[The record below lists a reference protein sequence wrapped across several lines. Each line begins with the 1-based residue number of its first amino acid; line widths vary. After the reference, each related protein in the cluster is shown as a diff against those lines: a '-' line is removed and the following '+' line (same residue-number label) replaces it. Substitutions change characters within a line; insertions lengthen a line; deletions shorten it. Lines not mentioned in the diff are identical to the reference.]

1 MATKIQVKQIL
12 NLLNSILIYQPSN
25 MRNFFLLTLLLL
37 SSKISAQIIHSHN
50 DYEQKQPFF
59 AAYNLGFDSIEADLY
74 IKDGELCVAH
84 DLKNVSTER
93 TLRKLYI
100 EPLLA
105 KIKENGGY
113 PYANKKPLHL
123 LLDLKTRGKE
133 IMQVLDAQLKP
144 YKKELRHVKISIS
157 GDMPKPEEFQN
168 YDKIFSFDGRKN
180 LTYSKKAFKRVYM
193 VSASSTDFGKYWT
206 GKQALPKEVADKIS
220 VFVNEMHAKNKKV
233 RLWGTPNT
241 TLGFETLKALQVDV
255 IGTDDLPLLRQF
267 MDNHK

>member
-1 MATKIQVKQIL
+1 MKNI
-12 NLLNSILIYQPSN
+12 
-25 MRNFFLLTLLLL
+25 FLLILLLL
-37 SSKISAQIIHSHN
+37 NSKISAQITHSHN

-74 IKDGELCVAH
+74 LKDGELCVAH
-84 DLKNVSTER
+84 DKKDVSTER

-113 PYANKKPLHL
+113 PYPNKIPLHL
-123 LLDLKTRGKE
+123 LLDLKTQGHE

-157 GDMPKPEEFQN
+157 GDMPQPEEFQN
-168 YDKIFSFDGRKN
+168 YDKMFSFDGRRN
-180 LTYSKKAFKRVYM
+180 LTYSKKAFKRIYM
-193 VSASSTDFGKYWT
+193 VSASFTEFGKYWT
-206 GKQALPKEVADKIS
+206 GKQALPQEVADKIS
-220 VFVNEMHAKNKKV
+220 VFVKEMHAKNKKV

-241 TLGFETLKALQVDV
+241 TLGFKTLKALKVDV
-255 IGTDDLPLLRQF
+255 IGTDDLPLLRNF
-267 MDNHK
+267 IDSSKE

>member
-1 MATKIQVKQIL
+1 MKNI
-12 NLLNSILIYQPSN
+12 
-25 MRNFFLLTLLLL
+25 FLLILLLL
-37 SSKISAQIIHSHN
+37 NSKISAQITHSHN

-74 IKDGELCVAH
+74 LKDGELCVAH
-84 DLKNVSTER
+84 DKKDVSTER

-113 PYANKKPLHL
+113 PYPNKIPLHL
-123 LLDLKTRGKE
+123 LLDLKTQGHE

-157 GDMPKPEEFQN
+157 GDMPQPEEFQN
-168 YDKIFSFDGRKN
+168 YDKMFSFDGRRN
-180 LTYSKKAFKRVYM
+180 LTYSKKAFKRIYM
-193 VSASSTDFGKYWT
+193 VSASFTEFGKYWT
-206 GKQALPKEVADKIS
+206 GKQALPQEVADKIS
-220 VFVNEMHAKNKKV
+220 VFVKEMHAKNKKV

-241 TLGFETLKALQVDV
+241 KFGFETLKALKVDV
-255 IGTDDLPLLRQF
+255 IGTDDLPLLRNF
-267 MDNHK
+267 IDSSKE

>member
-1 MATKIQVKQIL
+1 MK
-12 NLLNSILIYQPSN
+12 
-25 MRNFFLLTLLLL
+25 NFFLLILLLL

-59 AAYNLGFDSIEADLY
+59 AAYDLGFDSIEADLY
-74 IKDGELCVAH
+74 LKDGELCVAH
-84 DLKNVSTER
+84 NQKDISTER

-113 PYANKKPLHL
+113 PYPNKKSLHL
-123 LLDLKTRGKE
+123 LLDLKTQGKE
-133 IMQVLDAQLKP
+133 IMQVLDIQLKP
-144 YKKELRHVKISIS
+144 YKKELKHIKISIS

-168 YDKIFSFDGRKN
+168 YDKMFSFDGRKS
-180 LTYSKKAFKRVYM
+180 LDYSKEGFKRVYI
-193 VSASSTDFGKYWT
+193 VSASFTDFGKYWA
-206 GKQALPKEVADKIS
+206 GKEPLSQEVAEKIS

-241 TLGFETLKALQVDV
+241 TLGYETLKALQVDV
-255 IGTDDLPLLRQF
+255 IGTDDLPLLRNYI
-267 MDNHK
+267 DSLKN

>member
-1 MATKIQVKQIL
+1 MKNI
-12 NLLNSILIYQPSN
+12 
-25 MRNFFLLTLLLL
+25 FLLILLLL
-37 SSKISAQIIHSHN
+37 NSKISAQITHSHN

-74 IKDGELCVAH
+74 LKDGELCVAH
-84 DLKNVSTER
+84 DKKDVSTER

-113 PYANKKPLHL
+113 PYPNKIPLHL
-123 LLDLKTRGKE
+123 LLDLKTQGHE

-157 GDMPKPEEFQN
+157 GDMPQPEEFQN
-168 YDKIFSFDGRKN
+168 YDKMFSFDGRRN
-180 LTYSKKAFKRVYM
+180 LTYSKKAFKRIYM
-193 VSASSTDFGKYWT
+193 VSASFTEFGKYWT

-220 VFVNEMHAKNKKV
+220 VFVKEMHAKNKKV

-241 TLGFETLKALQVDV
+241 KFGFETLKALKVDV
-255 IGTDDLPLLRQF
+255 IGTDDLPLLRNF
-267 MDNHK
+267 IDSSKE

>member
-1 MATKIQVKQIL
+1 MKNI
-12 NLLNSILIYQPSN
+12 
-25 MRNFFLLTLLLL
+25 FLLILLLL
-37 SSKISAQIIHSHN
+37 NSKISAQITHSHN

-74 IKDGELCVAH
+74 LKDGELCVAH
-84 DLKNVSTER
+84 DKKDVSTER

-113 PYANKKPLHL
+113 PYPNKIPLHL
-123 LLDLKTRGKE
+123 LLDLKTQGHE

-157 GDMPKPEEFQN
+157 GDMPQPEEFQN
-168 YDKIFSFDGRKN
+168 YDKMFSFDGRRN
-180 LTYSKKAFKRVYM
+180 LTYSKKAFKRIYM
-193 VSASSTDFGKYWT
+193 VSASFTEFGKYWT
-206 GKQALPKEVADKIS
+206 GKQALPQEVADKIS
-220 VFVNEMHAKNKKV
+220 VFVKEMHAKNKKV

-241 TLGFETLKALQVDV
+241 KFGFETLKALKVDV
-255 IGTDDLPLLRQF
+255 IGTDDLPLLRNFIDISQE
-267 MDNHK
+267 

>member
-1 MATKIQVKQIL
+1 MK
-12 NLLNSILIYQPSN
+12 
-25 MRNFFLLTLLLL
+25 NFFLLILLLL

-59 AAYNLGFDSIEADLY
+59 AAYDLGFDSIEADLY
-74 IKDGELCVAH
+74 LKDGELCVAH
-84 DLKNVSTER
+84 NQKDISTER

-113 PYANKKPLHL
+113 PYPNKKSLHL
-123 LLDLKTRGKE
+123 LLDLKAQGKE
-133 IMQVLDAQLKP
+133 IMQVLDIQLKP
-144 YKKELRHVKISIS
+144 YKKELKHIKISIS

-168 YDKIFSFDGRKN
+168 YDKMFSFDGRKS
-180 LTYSKKAFKRVYM
+180 LDYSKEGFKRVYI
-193 VSASSTDFGKYWT
+193 VSASFTDFGKYWA
-206 GKQALPKEVADKIS
+206 GKEPLSQEVAEKIS

-241 TLGFETLKALQVDV
+241 TLGYETLKALQVDV
-255 IGTDDLPLLRQF
+255 IGTDDLPLLRNYI
-267 MDNHK
+267 DSLKN